1 MTNTASAPK
10 KKKRLSM
17 HQKQSLAG
25 WAFLMPATL
34 LIRYFEQNELCSKA
48 ECKLMQSDFA
58 RTGAAVR
65 FYLDKYDLFEDAE
78 VELVKRGD
86 RAMLDVYIAKH
97 LLGPDA
103 ENLIVSVF

>member
-1 MTNTASAPK
+1 
-10 KKKRLSM
+10 
-17 HQKQSLAG
+17 
-25 WAFLMPATL
+25 
-34 LIRYFEQNELCSKA
+34 
-48 ECKLMQSDFA
+48 MQSDFA

-103 ENLIVSVF
+103 ENLIVSVFLTNGYGWVWVYFNAIKTVSGNEPVSFSETGFFVDKNYNRVSVGRLKMNYV